1 MEFVPPRSFR
11 DVLRRKRNGAELGE
25 EPVRRGTR
33 RAFLTSATAGIAGLA
48 GVEELMATPAGAQ
61 SDGGPPSGPAGGS
74 LAGSYPNP
82 ALAPSSLGNTYWNAG
97 DPLSWSNVT
106 GYSSDG
112 AGTTPSLRTLGP
124 GGQQAASGSSLLI
137 RRRVPGWHFPLGVV
151 PAGGAV
157 TVTLGTYNGVQFYLP
172 ICIERPMT
180 IDQLS
185 IAVASVSAPTNN
197 CYLGLFDDD
206 GTGNPTTLIAEVGP
220 FSITTTGPLA
230 QSLPAAQ
237 ALAPGYYLL
246 GIGLQQSA
254 GSVTFQGVV
263 PLLSTC
269 APSGAA
275 PPYGALPVVYGI
287 QPMSA
292 TQGFTN
298 PVTTYDQGGGYI
310 PLISYHL
317 SAIT

>member
-1 MEFVPPRSFR
+1 M
-11 DVLRRKRNGAELGE
+11 
-25 EPVRRGTR
+25 
-33 RAFLTSATAGIAGLA
+33 
-48 GVEELMATPAGAQ
+48 
-61 SDGGPPSGPAGGS
+61 
-74 LAGSYPNP
+74 
-82 ALAPSSLGNTYWNAG
+82 
-97 DPLSWSNVT
+97 
-106 GYSSDG
+106 
-112 AGTTPSLRTLGP
+112 
-124 GGQQAASGSSLLI
+124 
-137 RRRVPGWHFPLGVV
+137 
-151 PAGGAV
+151 
-157 TVTLGTYNGVQFYLP
+157 TLGTYNGVQFYLP
-172 ICIERPMT
+172 ICVERPMT

-185 IAVASVSAPTNN
+185 IAVASVSTPTNN

-220 FSITTTGPLA
+220 FSVTTTGPLA

-269 APSGAA
+269 APSGTA

-292 TQGFTN
+292 TQGFTS

-310 PLISYHL
+310 PLISYHV